1 MAKCSVLKLL
11 AAWLLTLVSCST
23 GGGEFAKSSENSS
36 SRPSIYDA
44 WDARYDYDAN
54 ARKMVPLYKG
64 KVVGKS
70 WARDSDGQ
78 LSAASYTGRNKE
90 LDENL
95 FPLHLSK
102 LNRERDK
109 NWEMNKQKR
118 MEEIREMLIIL
129 EEDKKEPLVE
139 VLIEDEEEE
148 FIPPAFIPSGIE
160 LNDNGGAPPFNPVD
174 AEADGDGELS
184 PFLPLP

>member
-1 MAKCSVLKLL
+1 MASYFGLMLNWWGK
-11 AAWLLTLVSCST
+11 
-23 GGGEFAKSSENSS
+23 FAKSSENSS
-36 SRPSIYDA
+36 GRPSIYDA

-70 WARDSDGQ
+70 WARDSEGQ

-90 LDENL
+90 LMKIYFL
-95 FPLHLSK
+95 FTYRSLTG
-102 LNRERDK
+102 ERDK
-109 NWEMNKQKR
+109 NWDMNKQKR
-118 MEEIREMLIIL
+118 MEEIREMLKIL

-160 LNDNGGAPPFNPVD
+160 LNDNGGAPSFNPVD